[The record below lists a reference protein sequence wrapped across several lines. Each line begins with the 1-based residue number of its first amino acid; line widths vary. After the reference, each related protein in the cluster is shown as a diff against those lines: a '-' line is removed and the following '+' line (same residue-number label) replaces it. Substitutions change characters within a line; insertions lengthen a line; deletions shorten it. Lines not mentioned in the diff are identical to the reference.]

1 MAAEES
7 SQDVLERVFFWTM
20 VGAVGFVGSA
30 SVIALIL
37 KAYP

>member
-20 VGAVGFVGSA
+20 TGAVGFVGA
-30 SVIALIL
+30 GLVIAMIL

>member
-20 VGAVGFVGSA
+20 ASGVGFVAAGA
-30 SVIALIL
+30 VISLIL
-37 KAYP
+37 TAYP